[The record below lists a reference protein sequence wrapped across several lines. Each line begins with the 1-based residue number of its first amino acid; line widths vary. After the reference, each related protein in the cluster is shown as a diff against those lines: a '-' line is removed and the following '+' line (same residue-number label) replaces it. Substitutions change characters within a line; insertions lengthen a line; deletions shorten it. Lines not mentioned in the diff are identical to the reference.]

1 MSKGV
6 FNLLHE
12 KWILASDSQN
22 TLGSFSILEIFE
34 RAHELKS
41 LSGELP
47 TQDIA
52 ILRLLLSVLHT
63 VFYRYS
69 PNGDHDE
76 LESKSQAIARWSE
89 VWCAHKFPFSL
100 IRDYLLAY
108 EDRFY
113 LLHDEYPFMQV
124 KSTEGFQT
132 SEGKAIIASEKDL
145 NYFIGEIAESGNKE
159 NLFLSRERKNEL
171 SLAETARWLIHLNGF
186 DLSPAGRPPD
196 KGVKINRYKSAWL
209 ANLGLVYLQGDTL
222 FETMMLNLKLGSEE
236 EDDYLDEEPIWE
248 SQTQIDGSI
257 LEEINVS
264 IPRNLSKLYSM
275 PFRFVELVPSD
286 DKKVVSKI
294 LIWSGCKF
302 SEEKNQ
308 LVEPMTVWR
317 RVNEDR
323 KPKLHSAEKMIWRD
337 FGALVI
343 KNQKDTER
351 PGVLDW
357 IQGLSESVAYD
368 LGVFKVRTVGFESKN
383 NSAVKDIFSDGF
395 SIHSQLI
402 GRVEEGGWLLRIC
415 DEISAIEDL
424 VKHVGFLAS
433 DLGIAKGG
441 GDKEAR
447 HEGRKA
453 KEQAYTCIDVP
464 FRKWLESIDPEIDN
478 IDTKCNS
485 WREEAKAII
494 RQLGAELVD
503 KSGVQALV
511 GRKLEGKWYT
521 AAEAHIRFLSRVK
534 SI

>member
-1 MSKGV
+1 M
-6 FNLLHE
+6 
-12 KWILASDSQN
+12 
-22 TLGSFSILEIFE
+22 
-34 RAHELKS
+34 
-41 LSGELP
+41 
-47 TQDIA
+47 
-52 ILRLLLSVLHT
+52 T
-63 VFYRYS
+63 V
-69 PNGDHDE
+69 
-76 LESKSQAIARWSE
+76 AR
-89 VWCAHKFPFSL
+89 
-100 IRDYLLAY
+100 R
-108 EDRFY
+108 
-113 LLHDEYPFMQV
+113 
-124 KSTEGFQT
+124 
-132 SEGKAIIASEKDL
+132 
-145 NYFIGEIAESGNKE
+145 
-159 NLFLSRERKNEL
+159 
-171 SLAETARWLIHLNGF
+171 
-186 DLSPAGRPPD
+186 RPPD

-368 LGVFKVRTVGFESKN
+368 LGVFKVRTV
-383 NSAVKDIFSDGF
+383 I
-395 SIHSQLI
+395 
-402 GRVEEGGWLLRIC
+402 
-415 DEISAIEDL
+415 
-424 VKHVGFLAS
+424 
-433 DLGIAKGG
+433 
-441 GDKEAR
+441 
-447 HEGRKA
+447 
-453 KEQAYTCIDVP
+453 
-464 FRKWLESIDPEIDN
+464 
-478 IDTKCNS
+478 
-485 WREEAKAII
+485 
-494 RQLGAELVD
+494 
-503 KSGVQALV
+503 
-511 GRKLEGKWYT
+511 
-521 AAEAHIRFLSRVK
+521 
-534 SI
+534 